1 MRPVLGVAA
10 ALSAEARLFPG
21 WRDPGPGVL
30 RLRDDLAL
38 TVTGVGRE
46 RSLAGAMRL
55 LADGAQALVS
65 FGFAA
70 GLAPRLPA
78 GTLVAPRLV
87 VAQDGAILRSDDR
100 LRAALCGHAIPEA
113 VADGPIAE
121 APGPL
126 WDAEAKRALRA
137 RSDAIAADMESAVLA
152 RAAAARGVPF
162 AVLRA
167 VVDPAE
173 RAIPACAQSALD
185 SEGNIHAG
193 ALFLALAR
201 RPWELAAL
209 IRLARDYAAACRS
222 LRPAAAALCAPARGS
237 P

>member
-21 WRDPGPGVL
+21 WHDRGPVSQ

-38 TVTGVGRE
+38 AVTGVGSE
-46 RSLAGAMRL
+46 RSLAGAARL
-55 LADGAQALVS
+55 LANGAQALVS

-70 GLAPRLPA
+70 GLAPRLTA
-78 GTLVAPRLV
+78 GTLVAPRFV
-87 VAQDGAILRSDDR
+87 IGSDGTILHSDEG
-100 LRAALCGHAIPEA
+100 LRAALCRHASPET
-113 VADGPIAE
+113 VADGAIAE
-121 APGPL
+121 ASGPL
-126 WDAEAKRALRA
+126 WDAEAKRALRS
-137 RSDAIAADMESAVLA
+137 RSNAIAADMESAALA
-152 RAAAARGVPF
+152 RAAIARGVPF

-185 SEGNIHAG
+185 GEGNTHVG
-193 ALFLALAR
+193 SLFLALAR
-201 RPWELAAL
+201 RPWEIAAL
-209 IRLARDYAAACRS
+209 IRLARDYAAACSS
-222 LRPAAAALCAPARGS
+222 LRPAAAALCAQARGS